1 MKLGFDMKKGLPEDS
16 KNHSPIG
23 GGGIAPKIKHFMFD
37 PHLYIYLGED
47 YQMGSKLRPL
57 VNTFWSEIFLEEIF
71 QKNLKIKAYYTLQ
84 TFSEWAYSRKKSI
97 RSLLKARSEDVQK
110 VTYYEIV

>member
-1 MKLGFDMKKGLPEDS
+1 MKKGLPEDS

-37 PHLYIYLGED
+37 PHLDIYLSGGGLSD
-47 YQMGSKLRPL
+47 GVKINAPC
-57 VNTFWSEIFLEEIF
+57 TFWSEIFLEEIF

-84 TFSEWAYSRKKSI
+84 TFSEWAYKYSKTSHMEY
-97 RSLLKARSEDVQK
+97 SQME
-110 VTYYEIV
+110 

>member
-1 MKLGFDMKKGLPEDS
+1 MKLSFDMKKGLPEDS

-47 YQMGSKLRPL
+47 YQMGSKLMPL
-57 VNTFWSEIFLEEIF
+57 ILSGVHVLTRAYYLGIIEIF
-71 QKNLKIKAYYTLQ
+71 QKIRKI
-84 TFSEWAYSRKKSI
+84 
-97 RSLLKARSEDVQK
+97 
-110 VTYYEIV
+110 